1 MAWCLDTLPLMCG
14 DISENE
20 HVSPLQVLCEQGT
33 STGAHDHPLSLKL
46 RWVQSQVIQKLNVT
60 LRLVRELSG
69 QWHLLPSLRT
79 GV

>member
-14 DISENE
+14 DTSENE

-46 RWVQSQVIQKLNVT
+46 RWVQSQVIQK
-60 LRLVRELSG
+60 
-69 QWHLLPSLRT
+69 
-79 GV
+79 